1 MEARVFLDAPLR
13 SARLAACAPQNLQSP
28 TIKNPMITDLRYA
41 LRQLLKSPGFTLVAI
56 LALALG
62 IGANTAI
69 FSVVNAVLLRPLP
82 YPDPDRLVMVR
93 EKTNTFPNGSVSY
106 PNYLDWRAGQRS
118 FTDLALV
125 RRQNYNFS
133 PIAGAGTPERLG
145 GGLVT
150 SNFLAVLGM
159 KPLMGRDFEERD
171 DVPGA
176 GPVALISERL
186 WKSKFGS
193 SNNVLGQRVMVDGI
207 AREIIGVTPDDL
219 RFPRLAEIWVP
230 LADVRK
236 EQGVLA
242 RGNHPGFSALGRLR
256 PGVTMQQANADL
268 DTIAVE
274 LERLYPDSNATR
286 RITMDLLLQSAVGE
300 YRHSLRLLL
309 GAVGCVLLIACANVA
324 NLQLARAL
332 SRSKEL
338 AVRAALGASRWQL
351 MRQMLTESVLLAI
364 FGAIGG
370 VLLAIWSLDLILA
383 LSPARVARFQE
394 TRIDLLALA
403 FTGAVALGAGIL
415 VGIWP
420 AWRVAKNAALSLA
433 LHEAGSRGGSGGI
446 RKQQARSALVI
457 TQVALAVVLLA
468 GAGLT
473 LKSFWRA
480 QNAPINFD
488 PSNLLTVGLALPDAR
503 YEEDDKQ
510 IAFYTQLLERVRALP
525 GVDTAAIGS
534 NIPFDDSEWDS
545 SFHVTG
551 TPEPPKGQE
560 PSAEINIVSADY
572 FRAMGM
578 PIIRG
583 RAFGPEEVFG
593 QPRSIIIDETL
604 AQKYFPG
611 VDPIGRNIDDN
622 QTYDENAPPTTI
634 VGVVART
641 RNEAAGEDNVEALN
655 FHHIYFCSSQYAS
668 GGNML
673 LVRVKAGDPM
683 ALLPAIKREVQ
694 ALDPEQPLGTV
705 ATMAQNISSS
715 LATRRL
721 TMTLLGSFAA
731 LALLLASLGLYG
743 VMALSVTQRTR
754 ELGIR
759 LALGAA
765 RADVFRLVLGQGMAL
780 IGIGLGVGLIGALAA
795 GRVMASMLYSVQAI
809 DLAALSTAI
818 ISLSVVALLACFF
831 PAQRATR
838 VDPMVALREE

>member
-1 MEARVFLDAPLR
+1 MSTF
-13 SARLAACAPQNLQSP
+13 S
-28 TIKNPMITDLRYA
+28 TDLRYA
-41 LRQLLKSPGFTLVAI
+41 IRMLLKSPGFTVIAV

-69 FSVVNAVLLRPLP
+69 FSVVNAVLLRPLS
-82 YPDPDRLVMVR
+82 YPEPDRLVLLR
-93 EKTNTFPNGSVSY
+93 ERTSVFQSGSVSY
-106 PNYLDWRAGQRS
+106 PNFLDWRASQRS
-118 FTDLALV
+118 FTDLALT
-125 RRQNYNFS
+125 RRQDFNFA
-133 PIAGAGTPERLG
+133 PVGGAGTPERLG
-145 GGLVT
+145 GGLV
-150 SNFLAVLGM
+150 SFNLLSVLGL
-159 KPLMGRDFEERD
+159 KPLMGRDFVETD

-176 GPVALISERL
+176 APVALISERL

-193 SNNVLGQRVMVDGI
+193 SPRVLGQQVTVDGI
-207 AREIIGVTPDDL
+207 VREIIGVTPDDL
-219 RFPRLAEIWVP
+219 RLPRQGEIWVP

-236 EQGVLA
+236 EPGVLA
-242 RGNHPGFSALGRLR
+242 RGNHPGFSSLGRLK
-256 PGVTMQQANADL
+256 PGVTLQQAQADL
-268 DTIAVE
+268 DTIAAE
-274 LERLYPDSNATR
+274 LERLYADSNATR
-286 RITMDLLLQSAVGE
+286 RVKMDLLLESAVGE
-300 YRHSLRLLL
+300 YRSSLRLLL

-364 FGAIGG
+364 LGAIGG

-394 TRIDLLALA
+394 TRIDLAVLF
-403 FTGAVALGAGIL
+403 FTGAVSLGAGIL

-420 AWRVAKNAALSLA
+420 AWRVSKNAALSVA
-433 LHEAGSRGGSGGI
+433 LHEAGTRGGSGGI

-488 PSNLLTVGLALPDAR
+488 PGNLLTVGLALPQAR
-503 YEEDDKQ
+503 YDQDEKA
-510 IAFYTQLLERVRALP
+510 IAFYTQWLEHVRALP
-525 GVDTAAIGS
+525 GVDSVAVGS
-534 NIPFDDSEWDS
+534 NIPFDDTESDT

-551 TPEPPKGQE
+551 TPEPPRGQE
-560 PSAEINIVSADY
+560 PSAEINVVSADY

-604 AQKYFPG
+604 AEKYFPG
-611 VDPIGRNIDDN
+611 VDPIGLNMDDN
-622 QTYDENAPPTTI
+622 QTMEENAPPATI

-641 RNEAAGEDNVEALN
+641 RNEAVGEDNVEALN
-655 FHHIYFCSSQYAS
+655 FHHIYFCASQYAS
-668 GGNML
+668 MGNTL

-694 ALDPEQPLGTV
+694 ALDPEQPIGTV
-705 ATMAQNISSS
+705 ATMEKNIANS

-721 TMTLLGSFAA
+721 TMTLLASFAGM
-731 LALLLASLGLYG
+731 ALLLASLGLYG

-759 LALGAA
+759 MALGAA

-780 IGIGLGVGLIGALAA
+780 IGIGLGVGLLGALGA
-795 GRVMASMLYSVQAI
+795 GRALASLLYSVQAV
-809 DLAALSTAI
+809 DVTALATATT
-818 ISLSVVALLACFF
+818 SLSAVALLACFF
-831 PAQRATR
+831 PARRATR
-838 VDPMVALREE
+838 VDPMIALREE

>member
-1 MEARVFLDAPLR
+1 MSTF
-13 SARLAACAPQNLQSP
+13 
-28 TIKNPMITDLRYA
+28 ITDLRYA
-41 LRQLLKSPGFTLVAI
+41 IRMLLKSPGFTLVAI
-56 LALALG
+56 FALALG

-82 YPDPDRLVMVR
+82 YPESDRLILLR
-93 EKTNTFPNGSVSY
+93 EKTSVFPNGSVAY

-118 FTDLALV
+118 FTDLALT
-125 RRQNYNFS
+125 RRENYNFS
-133 PIAGAGTPERLG
+133 PMGGAGTPERIG
-145 GGLVT
+145 GGRVT
-150 SNFLAVLGM
+150 SNFLTILGV
-159 KPLMGRDFEERD
+159 KPLMGRDFEEKD

-176 GPVALISERL
+176 GPVMLISERL

-193 SNNVLGQRVMVDGI
+193 SPKILGQQVMVDGTP
-207 AREIIGVTPDDL
+207 REIIGVMPDDL
-219 RFPRLAEIWVP
+219 RFPRLAEMWVP
-230 LADVRK
+230 LADTRK
-236 EQGVLA
+236 EQGVVQ
-242 RGNHPGFSALGRLR
+242 RGNHPGFSALGRLK
-256 PGVTMQQANADL
+256 PGVTLQQANADL

-286 RITMDLLLQSAVGE
+286 RVSMDLLLEAAVGD
-300 YRHSLRLLL
+300 YRDSLRLLL

-364 FGAIGG
+364 FGAIAG
-370 VLLAIWSLDLILA
+370 VLLAIWSLDAILA

-394 TRIDLLALA
+394 TRIDLVALF
-403 FTGAVALGAGIL
+403 FTGLVALGAGIL

-420 AWRVAKNAALSLA
+420 AWRVSKNAALSVA
-433 LHEAGSRGGSGGI
+433 LHEAGTRGGSGGA
-446 RKQQARSALVI
+446 RRQQARSALVI

-480 QNAPINFD
+480 QNEPINFD
-488 PSNLLTVGLALPDAR
+488 PSNLLTVTLALPNPR
-503 YEEDDKQ
+503 YEDDAKS
-510 IAFYTQLLERVRALP
+510 IAFYTQLLDRVRALP
-525 GVDTAAIGS
+525 GVDAAAIGS
-534 NIPFDDSEWDS
+534 NMPFDDSSWDS

-551 TPEPPKGQE
+551 TPEPPPGQE

-583 RAFGPEEVFG
+583 RSFGPEEVFG
-593 QPRSIIIDETL
+593 RPRSIIIDETL

-641 RNEAAGEDNVEALN
+641 RNEAPGEDNIETLK
-655 FHHIYFCSSQYAS
+655 FYQLYFCATQYATN
-668 GGNML
+668 GNSL
-673 LVRVKAGDPM
+673 VVRVKAGDPL
-683 ALLPAIKREVQ
+683 ALVPAIRREVQ
-694 ALDPEQPLGTV
+694 ALDPDQPLGTIS
-705 ATMAQNISSS
+705 TMETNIANS

-721 TMTLLGSFAA
+721 TMALLASFAA

-743 VMALSVTQRTR
+743 VMALTVTHRTR

-759 LALGAA
+759 MALGAA
-765 RADVFRLVLGQGMAL
+765 RGDVFRLVLGQGMAL
-780 IGIGLGVGLIGALAA
+780 IGIGLGVGLLGAVGAGRALA
-795 GRVMASMLYSVQAI
+795 SLLYGVNAI
-809 DLAALSTAI
+809 DLAALATALF
-818 ISLSVVALLACFF
+818 SLSVVALLACFF
-831 PAQRATR
+831 PARRATR